1 MKLRTFK
8 KLNVFLGFW
17 HWTIYLA
24 RCTCDYINHYGI
36 AFFLIYFSSEPS
48 FVISSFMLSFFFFVF
63 TSKSAARFIM
73 ADHDTDEEN
82 VLAGGG
88 TSYSTEHH
96 RSTSQW
102 ELSLKNPI
110 TQWPHIWYSRPP
122 SLTRQW
128 GIVVLFRQY
137 LSYFF
142 FITIFSTIFTFLF
155 SYDAGPHKLMRTLL
169 LKLRWMIKSTNSI
182 YKMSNICFL
191 PWNWNKLTYIFRFNY
206 L

>member
-1 MKLRTFK
+1 MFSLVFGTGLYTLPVALVTISTIMELLFFWFTF
-8 KLNVFLGFW
+8 LQS
-17 HWTIYLA
+17 LA
-24 RCTCDYINHYGI
+24 LLFPLLC
-36 AFFLIYFSSEPS
+36 FPFS
-48 FVISSFMLSFFFFVF
+48 FFVF

>member
-1 MKLRTFK
+1 MEL
-8 KLNVFLGFW
+8 L
-17 HWTIYLA
+17 
-24 RCTCDYINHYGI
+24 
-36 AFFLIYFSSEPS
+36 FFLFTFLQNLALLFLLFCFP
-48 FVISSFMLSFFFFVF
+48 FFFFVF

-122 SLTRQW
+122 SLTRHW

-142 FITIFSTIFTFLF
+142 FYYYFFNDFHFFLF
-155 SYDAGPHKLMRTLL
+155 SYGSAPHKLMCTLL

-191 PWNWNKLTYIFRFNY
+191 PWNWIKLTYIFRFN
-206 L
+206 